1 MMKKWIE
8 KDGKYVLVVGIY
20 GNETEILELKGNDD
34 NGGYK
39 YLYFTYS
46 SLTSCLSIDDTD
58 FFDSL
63 EDAKKSLEGIVIEH
77 LKESIAHQQNIVDML
92 EA

>member
-1 MMKKWIE
+1 MKKWIE
-8 KDGKYVLVVGIY
+8 KDGKHVLVVGIY
-20 GNETEILELKGNDD
+20 ENEVEILELKGNED

-63 EDAKKSLEGIVIEH
+63 EDAKKTLEEIVVEH
-77 LKESIAHQQNIVDML
+77 LKDSIAHQQNIIDML